1 MWSAFFIYSRVA
13 GATWRGKGNLMNL
26 KDIIG
31 KLPEAERAE
40 AEKTIQDA
48 ITAANPL
55 AGVTTKEQAA
65 EFISKNA
72 LFKSAHDADIS
83 VKVDDHDKRFMA
95 DKLPKLLDAEIKKL
109 TGPETDP
116 IKLEL
121 AQIKA
126 ERATEKAE
134 AIRDKQ
140 KAVALKLAAA
150 EGIPV
155 DDIERFLGDDDTKT
169 TETTTAYAKRLKAWR
184 DDAVESALKGKLGNN
199 GIPKR
204 GDSSKAMN
212 IKDFTALSPKEQAAK
227 MQEGITIV
235 EE

>member
-1 MWSAFFIYSRVA
+1 MWSAFFIYLRVA

-83 VKVDDHDKRFMA
+83 VKVDDHDKRFIS

-126 ERATEKAE
+126 ERAAEKAE

-184 DDAVESALKGKLGNN
+184 DEAVESALKGKLGNN
-199 GIPKR
+199 GIPKS
-204 GDSSKAMN
+204 GNSSKTMSLLDFNQMAP
-212 IKDFTALSPKEQAAK
+212 KDGAAF
-227 MQEGITIV
+227 MAAGGTV
-235 EE
+235 TD